1 MNAFAH
7 DVTFD
12 SVEVGDSLPAVT
24 SKPIS
29 RSTLALLAGASGDHN
44 PIHIDIDFAKAAGM
58 PDVFAHG
65 MLGMAYLGHLLTA
78 WVPQRAVRE
87 FSTRFV
93 SITQVHAVVTCTGR
107 GVEKRQGNLVAL
119 EIEAADQNGDVK
131 LAGKAVVELP

>member
-1 MNAFAH
+1 MSSVENT
-7 DVTFD
+7 VTFD
-12 SVEVGDSLPAVT
+12 AVQVGDELPAV
-24 SKPIS
+24 SLRAIS
-29 RSTLALLAGASGDHN
+29 RTTLALFAGASGDHN

-65 MLGMAYLGHLLTA
+65 MLNMAYLGHLLTA
-78 WVPQRAVRE
+78 WVPQTAVRE

-93 SITQVHAVVTCTGR
+93 SITQIHAVVTCTGR
-107 GVEKRQGNLVAL
+107 VVEKRESNLVAL

>member
-1 MNAFAH
+1 MSIFAH
-7 DVTFD
+7 DVTFAG
-12 SVEVGDSLPAVT
+12 VEVGDSLPAVT

-29 RSTLALLAGASGDHN
+29 RTTLALFAGASGDHN

-78 WVPQRAVRE
+78 WVPQQAVRE

-93 SITQVHAVVTCTGR
+93 AITQVHAVVTCTGR
-107 GVEKRQGNLVAL
+107 VVEKREGNLVAL

-131 LAGKAVVELP
+131 LAGQALVELP